1 LELLELEDALGIDIY
16 MNLKNLIIRPLFITL
31 TLLLIGTGQ
40 VEAKYGKNKVQ
51 YKGMEWS
58 YIQTP
63 HFDIYFY
70 DGGESIAYYAADVA
84 EKSYN
89 QISYQLDWRLSK
101 RISILVYNSHN
112 DFQQTNV
119 TLGYLQEGIGGF
131 TELFKNRVVLPF
143 EGSYEQF
150 RHVLH
155 HEMTHA
161 IVNDLIFGGNVQS
174 IVSGKMRVNI
184 PLWLSEGYAEYS
196 SLDWD
201 SRADMI
207 IRDAAIN
214 GSLPPVQYLNYYM
227 AYKGGQSVVRYI
239 GETFG
244 VERIG
249 EIFHETRHFKDVPKA
264 IEHTLRL
271 DLETLTDKWHF
282 AVRKDYWPDIEGRSN
297 LDDLG
302 HRLTDHSKIQNY
314 FNVSPA
320 VSPNGGKVAFLS
332 DRSGYADVYVM
343 SADDG
348 RNLKKIISGQR
359 TAELEELKWLSPG
372 LSWAPDNRH
381 LVFAAKSGNED
392 ALIFY
397 DTEKETKHSHKLGLD
412 GIFTA
417 AWSPDGKQIA
427 FSGLKDGASDL
438 FLYSIASKELTQLTY
453 DLFSDTRP
461 AWSPDGKE
469 LAFVSDRGSYALTG
483 NISQDSP
490 QARNILD
497 NHDFR
502 TTDIYTINID
512 SHKIIR
518 LTDTPGNEDSPT
530 YANTVPKIAYTSDRT
545 GIWNIYFKDLESGV
559 ESPLTDIMTGIF
571 QVSWSKDDS
580 RLVFAGYEKGGWD
593 IFTINNPLGKE
604 LRNDLPPLSNYLKR
618 KNLQLD
624 LTYSDT
630 LPEPVRMVK
639 SPYETHVFAHGSRQ
653 NNAPVNSAPEPIVT
667 SGRDSSG
674 TFEVNKYRTQFT
686 VDLVDAQAGY
696 SNFFGVQGNALMI
709 FSDIM
714 GNHRIQFGFE
724 LYRDLE
730 NSDLLL
736 GYDYLPNRTNF
747 HLMLYNFPD
756 QYVSYSQYYWNLWN
770 FRKYGSAVGI
780 DYPFSKY
787 SRLEANINWL
797 NIYQRLSRISL
808 YQELDSDEVSTI
820 STYVLPE
827 VKLSFD
833 NVLYGYLYPIDGWRV
848 ELGTRFSPYLDN
860 SARQF
865 VTLRADLR
873 KYIKLTREY
882 SFAFRLSGATSHG
895 KTPEKFMAG
904 GIENWLNYRLDN
916 SYINYL
922 ADYEDL
928 YFSEYVLPVRGAPYF
943 GFVGN
948 HYAALNTEFRFPF
961 IEYLSMKWPISLVL
975 GNVRGEVFS
984 DWVKTWDAS
993 QTEGLDISEILFT
1006 NQNNIYWGTGYGMRM
1021 NLGIFVVRYDMAFDM
1036 SQRPLWQNRQ
1046 HLWSLGLD
1054 F

>member
-1 LELLELEDALGIDIY
+1 MILNNIIKHTLFFTLILLVF
-16 MNLKNLIIRPLFITL
+16 MM
-31 TLLLIGTGQ
+31 GQ
-40 VEAKYGKNKVQ
+40 AEAKYGKNKVQ
-51 YKGMEWS
+51 YKGMEWF

-70 DGGESIAYYAADVA
+70 EGGESIAHYTAEIA

-184 PLWLSEGYAEYS
+184 PLWLAEGYAEYS

-214 GSLPPVQYLNYYM
+214 GDLPPVQYLNYYM
-227 AYKGGQSVVRYI
+227 AYKGGQSLVRYI

-271 DLETLTDKWHF
+271 DLETLTEKWHF
-282 AVRKDYWPDIEGRSN
+282 SVRKEYWPDIEGRSN

-302 HRLTDHSKIQNY
+302 YRLTDHSKIHNY

-320 VSPNGGKVAFLS
+320 ISPNGGKVAFLS
-332 DRSGYADVYVM
+332 DRSGYADIYIM
-343 SADDG
+343 SADNG
-348 RNLKKIISGQR
+348 QNLKKIISGQR
-359 TAELEELKWLSPG
+359 TADLEELKWLSPG

-397 DTEKETKHSHKLGLD
+397 DTEKETKHKYKLGLD

-417 AWSPDGKQIA
+417 SWSPDGKHIA

-438 FLYSIASKELTQLTY
+438 FLYSIKTKELIQLTD

-461 AWSPDGKE
+461 TWSPDGQE
-469 LAFVSDRGSYALTG
+469 LAFVSDRGAYTNTG
-483 NISQDSP
+483 TTSKDLRQEIK
-490 QARNILD
+490 IL
-497 NHDFR
+497 NEHDFR
-502 TTDIYTINID
+502 STDIYTINIA
-512 SHKIIR
+512 SRQIKR
-518 LTDTPGNEDSPT
+518 LTDSPGSEDSPS

-545 GIWNIYFKDLESGV
+545 GIWNIYFQDFETGV

-571 QVSWSKDDS
+571 QISWSQDDS

-593 IFTINNPLGKE
+593 IFTINNPLSRE
-604 LRNDLPPLSNYLKR
+604 LLSDLPPLSNYLKR

-630 LPEPVRMVK
+630 LPKPDKLNK
-639 SPYETHVFAHGSRQ
+639 SPYETHVFAYEDRFDDATVGT
-653 NNAPVNSAPEPIVT
+653 PPEPMVT
-667 SGRDSSG
+667 NGRDSSG
-674 TFEVNKYRTQFT
+674 MYEINKYKTQFT

-696 SNFFGVQGNALMI
+696 SNFFGVQGNALMV

-724 LYRDLE
+724 LYRDLQ

-736 GYDYLPNRTNF
+736 GYDYLPLRTNF
-747 HLMLYNFPD
+747 HLLLFNFPD
-756 QYVSYSQYYWNLWN
+756 QYVSVSRDYWNLWN
-770 FRKYGSAVGI
+770 FRKYGSAMGI

-787 SRLEANINWL
+787 SRLEASLNWL
-797 NIYQRLSRISL
+797 NIYQQLSRISF
-808 YQELDSDEVSTI
+808 YQNIPNEKISSN
-820 STYVLPE
+820 STYLLPE
-827 VKLSFD
+827 FKLSFD
-833 NVLYGYLYPIDGWRV
+833 NVLYGSLYPIDGWRV
-848 ELGTRFSPYLDN
+848 EMGLKFSPYLEN

-865 VTLRADLR
+865 VSLRTDLR
-873 KYIKLTREY
+873 RYFKFTREY
-882 SFAFRLSGATSHG
+882 SIAVRLSAASSVGRR
-895 KTPEKFMAG
+895 PEKFMAG

-916 SYINYL
+916 NYIDYL

-943 GFVGN
+943 GLVGN
-948 HYAALNTEFRFPF
+948 HYTALNTEFRFPF
-961 IEYLSMKWPISLVL
+961 IEYLSMKWPISFVL

-984 DWVKTWDAS
+984 DWVKTWDSS
-993 QTEGLDISEILFT
+993 QIGDRGLSEILFT

-1021 NLGIFVVRYDMAFDM
+1021 NLGIFVLRYDMAFDM
-1036 SQRPLWQNRQ
+1036 SQRPLWENRQ
-1046 HLWSLGLD
+1046 HIWSLGLD

>member
-1 LELLELEDALGIDIY
+1 
-16 MNLKNLIIRPLFITL
+16 MNKNITL
-31 TLLLIGTGQ
+31 SRSLIFVLSLLIFSTAQ
-40 VEAKYGKNKVQ
+40 LQAKYGKNKVQ

-58 YIQTP
+58 YIQTT

-70 DGGESIAYYAADVA
+70 EGGESIAYYAAEVA

-131 TELFKNRVVLPF
+131 TELFKNRIVVPF

-174 IVSGKMRVNI
+174 IVSGKMRVDI

-214 GSLPPVQYLNYYM
+214 GSLPPVRYLNYYM

-271 DLETLTDKWHF
+271 DLETLTEKWHF
-282 AVRKDYWPDIEGRSN
+282 AVRKDYWPDIAGRKN
-297 LDDLG
+297 LEDLG
-302 HRLTDHSKIQNY
+302 HRLTDHSKLQNY

-332 DRSGYADVYVM
+332 DRSGYADIYVM
-343 SADDG
+343 SVDDG
-348 RNLKKIISGQR
+348 TDLKKIISGQR

-372 LSWAPDNRH
+372 LSWAPDSRH
-381 LVFAAKSGNED
+381 LVFAAKSGDED

-397 DTEKETKHSHKLGLD
+397 DTEKNTKHTHKLDLD

-417 AWSPDGKQIA
+417 SWSPDGKQIA
-427 FSGLKDGASDL
+427 FSGLKDGSSDL
-438 FLYSIASKELTQLTY
+438 FLYSIETKKLTRVTN

-461 AWSPDGKE
+461 AWSPDGSE
-469 LAFVSDRGSYALTG
+469 LAFVSDRGDYLLTG
-483 NISQDSP
+483 NIKQGSA
-490 QARNILD
+490 QARELLNT
-497 NHDFR
+497 HDFR
-502 TTDIYTINID
+502 TTDIYTINLNSGQI
-512 SHKIIR
+512 KR
-518 LTDTPGNEDSPT
+518 LTNSPGSEDSPA
-530 YANTVPKIAYTSDRT
+530 YANTVSKIAYTSDRT
-545 GIWNIYFKDLESGV
+545 GIWNIYFQDLETGI
-559 ESPLTDIMTGIF
+559 ESPVTDIMTGIF
-571 QVSWSKDDS
+571 QISWSKDDS
-580 RLVFAGYEKGGWD
+580 RLLFAGYEKGGWD
-593 IFTINNPLGKE
+593 IFTMNNPLDKK
-604 LRNDLPPLSNYLKR
+604 LLSDLPPLSNYLER

-624 LTYSDT
+624 LTYSDS
-630 LPEPVRMVK
+630 LPEPERMQK
-639 SPYETHVFAHGSRQ
+639 SPYETHVFAQGSRGF
-653 NNAPVNSAPEPIVT
+653 N
-667 SGRDSSG
+667 DSSDLTLNEPVFESG
-674 TFEVNKYRTQFT
+674 KDSTGAYEVNKYKTQFT

-696 SNFFGVQGNALMI
+696 SNFFGVQGNALMV

-724 LYRDLE
+724 LYKDLQ
-730 NSDLLL
+730 NSDLVL
-736 GYDYLPNRTNF
+736 GYDYLPNRANY
-747 HLMLYNFPD
+747 HLFLYNFPD
-756 QYVSYSQYYWNLWN
+756 QYVSYGYSQSGFPRTWNLWN
-770 FRKYGSAVGI
+770 FRKYGAVIGF

-787 SRLEANINWL
+787 SRFEASVNWL
-797 NIYQRLSRISL
+797 NIYQQLSRIDI
-808 YQELDSDEVSTI
+808 YQQFPDENITTN

-827 VKLSFD
+827 LKVSFD
-833 NVLYGYLYPIDGWRV
+833 NVLYGSLYPIDGWRA
-848 ELGTRFSPYLDN
+848 ELGVRISPYIQN

-865 VTLRADLR
+865 VTFRADLR
-873 KYIKLTREY
+873 RYYKIKREY
-882 SFAFRLSGATSHG
+882 SFAFRLAAGSSLGG
-895 KTPEKFMAG
+895 MPEKFMAG
-904 GIENWLNYRLDN
+904 GIENWLNYKLDDE
-916 SYINYL
+916 YIKYL

-928 YFSEYVLPVRGAPYF
+928 YFSEYILPMRGAPYF

-948 HYAALNTEFRFPF
+948 HYAAYNAEFRFPF
-961 IEYLSMKWPISLVL
+961 IEYLSMKWPLNLVL

-984 DWVKTWDAS
+984 DWVKTWDQQS
-993 QTEGLDISEILFT
+993 QVDGHDLKEILFT
-1006 NQNNIYWGTGYGMRM
+1006 DQNNIYWGTGFGMRM
-1021 NLGIFVVRYDMAFDM
+1021 NLGIFVLRYDMAFDM
-1036 SQRPLWQNRQ
+1036 SQKLAMRNRQ
-1046 HLWSLGLD
+1046 NIWSIGLD

>member
-1 LELLELEDALGIDIY
+1 
-16 MNLKNLIIRPLFITL
+16 MKLKNIINTVLITL
-31 TLLLIGTGQ
+31 LVLGVTPQIGH
-40 VEAKYGKNKVQ
+40 AKYGKNKVQ

-70 DGGESIAYYAADVA
+70 EGGESIAYYAAEVA

-89 QISYQLDWRLSK
+89 QISYQLNWNLSK
-101 RISILVYNSHN
+101 RISILIYNSHN

-119 TLGYLQEGIGGF
+119 TLDYLQEGVGGF
-131 TELFKNRVVLPF
+131 TELFKNRVVMPF

-161 IVNDLIFGGNVQS
+161 IVNDLIFGGNVHS

-184 PLWLSEGYAEYS
+184 PLWLAEGYAEYS

-214 GSLPPVQYLNYYM
+214 GNLPPVQYLNYYM

-249 EIFHETRHFKDVPKA
+249 EIFHETRHFKDVNKA

-271 DLETLTDKWHF
+271 DLNTLTDKWHF
-282 AVRKDYWPDIEGRSN
+282 AVRKDYWPDIEGRNN
-297 LDDLG
+297 LDELG
-302 HRLTDHSKIQNY
+302 HRLTDHTVTKNY

-332 DRSGYADVYVM
+332 DRSGYADIYIM
-343 SADDG
+343 DADDG
-348 RNLKKIISGQR
+348 SNIEKVVSGQR

-381 LVFAAKSGNED
+381 LVFAAKSGDED
-392 ALIFY
+392 ALVFY
-397 DTEKETKHSHKLGLD
+397 DTEKKVKRYRKLGLD

-417 AWSPDGKQIA
+417 AWSPDGMHVA

-438 FLYSIASKELTQLTY
+438 FLYSVETKELTQLTR

-469 LAFVSDRGSYALTG
+469 LAFVSDRGEHVLTG
-483 NISQDSP
+483 LIKPGSRQEK
-490 QARNILD
+490 QIQLE
-497 NHDFR
+497 HDFR

-512 SHKIIR
+512 SGIITR
-518 LTDTPGNEDSPT
+518 ITDTPGSEDSPT

-545 GIWNIYFKDLESGV
+545 GIWNIYYYDFETKQ
-559 ESPLTDIMTGIF
+559 ESPITNIMTGIF
-571 QVSWSKDDS
+571 QISWSKDDS
-580 RLVFAGYEKGGWD
+580 RLVFAGYEKSGWD
-593 IFTINNPLGKE
+593 IFTINNPLDRPALGTI
-604 LRNDLPPLSNYLKR
+604 PTLSNYLER
-618 KNLQLD
+618 QNLQLD
-624 LTYSDT
+624 LTYSDS
-630 LPEPVRMVK
+630 LPEPEGVRRDPFK
-639 SPYETHVFAHGSRQ
+639 THVFAYDEQFNDMDTGQ
-653 NNAPVNSAPEPIVT
+653 GPAKLVT
-667 SGRDSSG
+667 SGVDSTG
-674 TFEVNKYRTQFT
+674 DYKVRKYKTQFT

-696 SNFFGVQGNALMI
+696 SNFFGVQGNALMV

-730 NSDLLL
+730 NSDLIL
-736 GYDYLPNRTNF
+736 GYDYLPNRANY
-747 HLMLYNFPD
+747 HVMLYNFPD
-756 QYVSYSQYYWNLWN
+756 QYISLSQYYYNLWS
-770 FRKYGSAVGI
+770 FRNYGALVGV

-787 SRLEANINWL
+787 SRVELTLNWL
-797 NIYQRLSRISL
+797 NVYESVTQIARFPYVEDQYLSNNKSYFI
-808 YQELDSDEVSTI
+808 
-820 STYVLPE
+820 PE
-827 VKLSFD
+827 TKLSFD
-833 NVLYGYLYPIDGWRV
+833 NVLYGYLYPVDGWRM
-848 ELGTRFSPYLDN
+848 ELGARFSPYLEN

-865 VTLRADLR
+865 VTVRTDLR
-873 KYIKLTREY
+873 RYFKFAYDY
-882 SFAFRLSGATSHG
+882 SVALRMSAGSSHG
-895 KTPEKFMAG
+895 RTPEKFMAG
-904 GIENWLNYRLDN
+904 GVSNWLNYQLDD
-916 SYINYL
+916 NYLSHL

-928 YFSEYVLPVRGAPYF
+928 YFSEYVMPVRGAPYF
-943 GFVGN
+943 GLVGN
-948 HYAALNTEFRFPF
+948 HYSAFNAEFRFPF
-961 IEYLSMKWPISLVL
+961 IEYLSMRWPISLVL
-975 GNVRGEVFS
+975 GNVRGLVFS
-984 DWVKTWDAS
+984 DWVRTWDDS
-993 QTEGLDISEILFT
+993 QIDGDDPFGSLFRDQDNT
-1006 NQNNIYWGTGYGMRM
+1006 YWGTGFGMRM
-1021 NLGIFVVRYDMAFDM
+1021 NLGIFVLRYDQAYDM
-1036 SQRPLWQNRQ
+1036 SLENRWSHRQ
-1046 HLWSLGLD
+1046 HIWSLGLD

>member
-1 LELLELEDALGIDIY
+1 MELLELEDASCIQHIMKNIY
-16 MNLKNLIIRPLFITL
+16 ITYRSILSALVVLFFI
-31 TLLLIGTGQ
+31 TGQ

-58 YIQTP
+58 YIQTA
-63 HFDIYFY
+63 HFDIYYY

-84 EKSYN
+84 EKSYT

-184 PLWLSEGYAEYS
+184 PLWLAEGYAEYS

-214 GSLPPVQYLNYYM
+214 GTLPPVQYLNYYM

-264 IEHTLRL
+264 IEHTLGL
-271 DLETLTDKWHF
+271 DLKTLTDKWHF
-282 AVRKDYWPDIEGRSN
+282 EVRRDYWPDIEGRGS

-302 HRLTDHSKIQNY
+302 YRLTDHSKTQNY
-314 FNVSPA
+314 FNVSPT

-332 DRSGYADVYVM
+332 DRSGYADIYVM

-348 RNLKKIISGQR
+348 QDLKKIISGQR

-372 LSWAPDNRH
+372 LSWAPDSRH
-381 LVFAAKSGNED
+381 LVFAAKSGDED

-397 DTEKETKHSHKLGLD
+397 DTEKETKHTHKLGLD

-417 AWSPDGKQIA
+417 AWSPDGQHIA

-438 FLYSIASKELTQLTY
+438 FIYSIKTKEVTQLTY

-461 AWSPDGKE
+461 SWSPDGSE
-469 LAFVSDRGSYALTG
+469 IAFVSDRGSYLMTG
-483 NISQDSP
+483 NILPGSP
-490 QARNILD
+490 FARKILD
-497 NHDFR
+497 THDFR
-502 TTDIYTINID
+502 STDIYTINVESGKLNRITD
-512 SHKIIR
+512 S
-518 LTDTPGNEDSPT
+518 PGSEDSPS
-530 YANTVPKIAYTSDRT
+530 YANTVPKLAYTSDRS
-545 GIWNIYFKDLESGV
+545 GIWNIYFHDLETGDETPV
-559 ESPLTDIMTGIF
+559 TDIMTGIF
-571 QVSWSKDDS
+571 QISWNKDDS

-593 IFTINNPLGKE
+593 IFTINNPLGRPI
-604 LRNDLPPLSNYLKR
+604 LNSIPTLSNYLER

-630 LPEPVRMVK
+630 LPEPDAQAP
-639 SPYETHVFAHGSRQ
+639 SPYESHVFAYGNRFEE
-653 NNAPVNSAPEPIVT
+653 ATVTTGPEVPNK
-667 SGRDSSG
+667 SGKDSSG
-674 TFEVNKYRTQFT
+674 TYEVNRYKTQFT

-696 SNFFGVQGNALMI
+696 SNFFGVQGNALMV

-730 NSDLLL
+730 SSDLIL
-736 GYDYLPNRTNF
+736 GYDYLPNRTNL
-747 HLMLYNFPD
+747 HLMVYNFPD
-756 QYVSYSQYYWNLWN
+756 QYVSGNYYYGKLWS
-770 FRKYGSAVGI
+770 FRKYGSVIGM
-780 DYPFSKY
+780 DYPLSKY
-787 SRLEANINWL
+787 SRFEASLNWL
-797 NIYQRLSRISL
+797 NIYQQVTEYDLFDNTYTEIISDNAS
-808 YQELDSDEVSTI
+808 YM
-820 STYVLPE
+820 LPE
-827 VKLSFD
+827 MKLSFD
-833 NVLYGYLYPIDGWRV
+833 NVLYGSLYPIDGWRA
-848 ELGTRFSPYLDN
+848 ELGLRASPYFEN

-873 KYIKLTREY
+873 RYFKFGREY
-882 SFAFRLSGATSHG
+882 SIALRLSGGTSHG
-895 KTPEKFMAG
+895 RTPEKFMAG
-904 GIENWLNYRLDN
+904 GIANWLNYELDN
-916 SYINYL
+916 NYINFL
-922 ADYEDL
+922 ANYEDL

-943 GFVGN
+943 GYVGN
-948 HYAALNTEFRFPF
+948 HYTALNAEFRFPF

-975 GNVRGEVFS
+975 GNVRGEIFS
-984 DWVKTWDAS
+984 DMVKTWDES
-993 QTEGLDISEILFT
+993 QLEDRTLSDALIT
-1006 NQNNIYWGTGYGMRM
+1006 NQGNTFWGAGYGMRM
-1021 NLGIFVVRYDMAFDM
+1021 NLGIFVLRYDMAFDM
-1036 SQRPLWQNRQ
+1036 SEAKLWDNRQ
-1046 HLWSLGLD
+1046 HIWSLGLD

>member
-1 LELLELEDALGIDIY
+1 
-16 MNLKNLIIRPLFITL
+16 MKKNNTVSTIIFTTI
-31 TLLLIGTGQ
+31 LLLTFMLNP
-40 VEAKYGKNKVQ
+40 VEAKFGKNKVQ
-51 YKGMEWS
+51 FRGMEWS

-70 DGGESIAYYAADVA
+70 DGGEAIAYYAADVA
-84 EKSYN
+84 EKSYD

-101 RISILVYNSHN
+101 RVSILVYNSHN

-150 RHVLH
+150 RHVIH
-155 HEMTHA
+155 HELTHA
-161 IVNDLIFGGNVQS
+161 VVNDLIFGGNVQS

-184 PLWLSEGYAEYS
+184 PLWLAEGYAEYS

-214 GSLPPVQYLNYYM
+214 GGLPPIQYLNYYM

-249 EIFHETRHFKDVPKA
+249 EIFHETRHFKDIPKA
-264 IEHTLRL
+264 IEHTLHL
-271 DLETLTDKWHF
+271 DLETLTEKWHF

-302 HRLTDHSKIQNY
+302 YQLTDHSKIKNY

-320 VSPNGGKVAFLS
+320 ISPNGGKVAFLS

-343 SADDG
+343 SADNG
-348 RNLKKIISGQR
+348 GNLKKIVSGQR

-381 LVFAAKSGNED
+381 LVFAAKSGDED
-392 ALIFY
+392 ALVFY
-397 DTEKETKHSHKLGLD
+397 DTEKNTRHTRKLGLD

-417 AWSPDGKQIA
+417 AWSPDGQFVA
-427 FSGLKDGASDL
+427 FSGLLDGASDL
-438 FLYSIASKELTQLTY
+438 FLYSIKTKQVTQLTY
-453 DLFSDTRP
+453 DLFADTRP
-461 AWSPDGKE
+461 AWSPDGSE
-469 LAFVSDRGSYALTG
+469 LAFVSDRGKNLLTG
-483 NISQDSP
+483 NIQPGSA
-490 QARNILD
+490 QARALLSE
-497 NHDFR
+497 HDFR
-502 TTDIYTINID
+502 STDIYTINVASGRIKRITN
-512 SHKIIR
+512 S
-518 LTDTPGNEDSPT
+518 PGSEDSPS
-530 YANTVPKIAYTSDRT
+530 YANTTATLAYTSDRS
-545 GIWNIYFKDLESGV
+545 GIWNIYFYDLATEIETAYS
-559 ESPLTDIMTGIF
+559 DIMTGIF
-571 QVSWSKDDS
+571 QISWSKDDS

-593 IFTINNPLGKE
+593 IFTINNPLNRTLDVIK
-604 LRNDLPPLSNYLKR
+604 PTLSNYLKR
-618 KNLQLD
+618 QNVQLD

-630 LPEPVRMVK
+630 LPVPEEIKVNPF
-639 SPYETHVFAHGSRQ
+639 ETHVFAYNNNF
-653 NNAPVNSAPEPIVT
+653 NNASTGTAPEPLVIET
-667 SGRDSSG
+667 RDSTG
-674 TFEVNKYRTQFT
+674 AYEVNKYKTRFT

-724 LYRDLE
+724 LYRNLD

-736 GYDYLPNRTNF
+736 GYDYLPNRTNL

-756 QYVSYSQYYWNLWN
+756 DYISGDIYNLSLWH
-770 FRKYGSAVGI
+770 FRKYGSVFGL

-787 SRLEANINWL
+787 SRLEVNLNWL
-797 NIYQRLSRISL
+797 NIYQQLT
-808 YQELDSDEVSTI
+808 LDNMLDNADAQVFSSNAG
-820 STYVLPE
+820 YVLPE
-827 VKLSFD
+827 IKMSFD
-833 NVLYGYLYPIDGWRV
+833 NVLYGSLYPIDGWRTDLSV
-848 ELGTRFSPYLDN
+848 RFSPDMPN
-860 SARQF
+860 SSRQF
-865 VTLRADLR
+865 VTLRTDIR
-873 KYIKLTREY
+873 RYFKVTREY
-882 SFAFRLSGATSHG
+882 SFALRVSAASSHG
-895 KTPEKFMAG
+895 RQSERFMAG
-904 GIENWLNYRLDN
+904 GMGNWINYRLDN
-916 SYINYL
+916 NYINYL

-943 GFVGN
+943 GLVGN
-948 HYAALNTEFRFPF
+948 HYAAFNAEFRFPF
-961 IEYLSMKWPISLVL
+961 IEYLSLKWPVSMVL
-975 GNVRGEVFS
+975 GNVRGELFS
-984 DWVKTWDAS
+984 DWVKTWDEEQIAGRS
-993 QTEGLDISEILFT
+993 FT
-1006 NQNNIYWGTGYGMRM
+1006 DALIADQQNSYWGTGFGMRM
-1021 NLGIFVVRYDMAFDM
+1021 NLGIFVLRYDMAFDM
-1036 SQRPLWQNRQ
+1036 SRSPLWDNRQ
-1046 HLWSLGLD
+1046 HIWSLGLD

>member
-1 LELLELEDALGIDIY
+1 
-16 MNLKNLIIRPLFITL
+16 MKLKNTITRTILFSL
-31 TLLLIGTGQ
+31 CLLFLYPGQ
-40 VEAKYGKNKVQ
+40 LEAKFGKNKVQ

-58 YIQTP
+58 YIQTT

-70 DGGESIAYYAADVA
+70 EGGESIAYYAADVA

-131 TELFKNRVVLPF
+131 TELFKNRIVLPF

-150 RHVLH
+150 RHVIH

-174 IVSGKMRVNI
+174 IVSGKMRVDI
-184 PLWLSEGYAEYS
+184 PLWLAEGYAEYS

-214 GSLPPVQYLNYYM
+214 GNLPPVRYLNYYM

-271 DLETLTDKWHF
+271 DLETLTEKWHF

-297 LDDLG
+297 LDDVG
-302 HRLTDHSKIQNY
+302 HRLTDHSKLRNY

-332 DRSGYADVYVM
+332 DRSGYADIYVM

-348 RNLKKIISGQR
+348 QQLNKIISGQR

-372 LSWAPDNRH
+372 LSWAPDSRH
-381 LVFAAKSGNED
+381 LVFAAKSGDED
-392 ALIFY
+392 ALFFY
-397 DTEKETKHSHKLGLD
+397 DTETDTKHSRKLDLD

-417 AWSPDGKQIA
+417 SWSPDGKFVA
-427 FSGLKDGASDL
+427 FSGLKNGASDL
-438 FLYSIASKELTQLTY
+438 FVYSIETKELSQITD

-461 AWSPDGKE
+461 AWSPDGTE
-469 LAFVSDRGSYALTG
+469 LAFVSDRGGYLLTG
-483 NISQDSP
+483 NIHQGSP
-490 QARNILD
+490 QAREILQD
-497 NHDFR
+497 HDFHS
-502 TTDIYTINID
+502 TDIYTINLNSRQI
-512 SHKIIR
+512 KR
-518 LTDTPGNEDSPT
+518 LTDSPGSEDSPS

-545 GIWNIYFKDLESGV
+545 GIWNIYFQDLETGQ

-580 RLVFAGYEKGGWD
+580 RLVFAGYEKSGWD
-593 IFTINNPLGKE
+593 IFTMNNPLQRE
-604 LRNDLPPLSNYLKR
+604 LLNNPPTLSNYLER

-624 LTYSDT
+624 LTYSDS
-630 LPEPVRMVK
+630 LPEPEKMLK
-639 SPYETHVFAHGSRQ
+639 SPYETHVFAYGNRRF
-653 NNAPVNSAPEPIVT
+653 NEADVSAPTEPIVT
-667 SGRDSSG
+667 DGRDSTG
-674 TFEVNKYRTQFT
+674 DFEVNKYKTQFT

-724 LYRDLE
+724 LYKDLE
-730 NSDLLL
+730 SSDLIL
-736 GYDYLPNRTNF
+736 GYDYLPNRTNY
-747 HLMLYNFPD
+747 HLLVFNFPD
-756 QYVSYSQYYWNLWN
+756 QYVSYGYSSLNFWN
-770 FRKYGSAVGI
+770 FRKYGSAFGL

-787 SRLEANINWL
+787 SRLEASVNWL
-797 NIYQRLSRISL
+797 NIYQELSRIS
-808 YQELDSDEVSTI
+808 YYTDVPTQHFSTN
-820 STYVLPE
+820 STYILPE
-827 VKLSFD
+827 LKLSFD
-833 NVLYGYLYPIDGWRV
+833 NVLYGSLYPVDGWRT
-848 ELGTRFSPYLDN
+848 ELGVRFSPYLEN
-860 SARQF
+860 SGRQF
-865 VTLRADLR
+865 VTLRTDLR
-873 KYIKLTREY
+873 RYYKFTNEY
-882 SFAFRLSGATSHG
+882 SIALRLSAGSSMG
-895 KTPEKFMAG
+895 RTPENFMAG
-904 GIENWLNYRLDN
+904 GIENWLNYKLDGN
-916 SYINYL
+916 YIDYL

-943 GFVGN
+943 SHVGN
-948 HYAALNTEFRFPF
+948 HYVAYNAEFRFPF
-961 IEYLSMKWPISLVL
+961 IEYLSLKWPVNLVL

-984 DWVKTWDAS
+984 DWVKTWDQS
-993 QTEGLDISEILFT
+993 QIEGRGLSNILFT
-1006 NQNNIYWGTGYGMRM
+1006 NQDNAYWGTGFGMRM
-1021 NLGIFVVRYDMAFDM
+1021 NLGIFVLRYDMAFDM
-1036 SQRPLWQNRQ
+1036 SQALSLDNRQ
-1046 HLWSLGLD
+1046 NIWSLGLD